1 MKNQIEIYRTLDNQ
15 TEVKVKFEKE
25 TVWLNQRQM
34 ADLFNK
40 DSDTIGLHLK
50 NIFYE
55 KELEKNSTT
64 ENFSV
69 VQQEGK
75 RQVKR
80 NITFYNLDAII
91 SVGYR
96 VKSIRGTQFRIW
108 ANKIIK
114 DYLLKG
120 YALNEK
126 RLKELKQTIKL
137 VENVI
142 EKQTVSGNEAT
153 ALLKLVADY
162 AYALDV
168 LDDYDYQRVK
178 INKITKKKTNKIDY
192 KEAIKIIE
200 KLKKEFCESTN
211 FGIEKD
217 ESLKSSLATIFQTFD
232 GKDLYP
238 SIEEKSAN
246 LLYFLVK
253 NHSFVDGNKR
263 IAAALF
269 LWFMRKNK
277 FLYRKDGSKKIA
289 NNALVAITL
298 MIAQSNPKEKEIICN
313 VVVNLINKS
322 N

>member
-1 MKNQIEIYRTLDNQ
+1 MKNQIEIYKSKDGQ
-15 TEVKVKFEKE
+15 TQIEVKFDKATIWLDAHLIATLFDVQRPAIVKHINNIYKSNELSKE
-25 TVWLNQRQM
+25 STCSILEQVA
-34 ADLFNK
+34 ADGKKRKMNLFN
-40 DSDTIGLHLK
+40 
-50 NIFYE
+50 
-55 KELEKNSTT
+55 
-64 ENFSV
+64 
-69 VQQEGK
+69 
-75 RQVKR
+75 
-80 NITFYNLDAII
+80 LDMII

-96 VKSIRGTQFRIW
+96 VNSSRATQFRIW
-108 ANKIIK
+108 ATNI
-114 DYLLKG
+114 LKKHLVQG
-120 YALNEK
+120 YSVNEK

-142 EKQTVSGNEAT
+142 EKQTVSGNEAA
-153 ALLKLVADY
+153 ALLKVVADY
-162 AYALDV
+162 AYALGV

-178 INKITKKKTNKIDY
+178 INKITKKKSNKIDY
-192 KEAIKIIE
+192 KEAINIIN

-269 LWFMRKNK
+269 LWFMRKNN

>member
-1 MKNQIEIYRTLDNQ
+1 MKNKGEIILYQSKDGKTSIDVIFDKKTIWLDTHQLSELFQRDRTVI
-15 TEVKVKFEKE
+15 VKHIKKIYK
-25 TVWLNQRQM
+25 T
-34 ADLFNK
+34 A
-40 DSDTIGLHLK
+40 
-50 NIFYE
+50 
-55 KELEKNSTT
+55 ELEKDSTCAK
-64 ENFSV
+64 NAQV
-69 VQQEGK
+69 AKDGK
-75 RQVKR
+75 IRQMD
-80 NITFYNLDAII
+80 FYNLDMII

-96 VKSIRGTQFRIW
+96 VNSIRGTQFRIW
-108 ANKIIK
+108 ATNV
-114 DYLLKG
+114 LKKHLVQG
-120 YALNEK
+120 YSINEK

-142 EKQTVSGNEAT
+142 GKQTVSGNEAA
-153 ALLKLVADY
+153 ALLKVVADY
-162 AYALDV
+162 AYALDD
-168 LDDYDYQRVK
+168 LDDYDYQRVT
-178 INKITKKKTNKIDY
+178 INKTTKKKTNKIDY
-192 KEAIKIIE
+192 KEAIQIIDN
-200 KLKKEFCESTN
+200 LKKEFKESSN

-269 LWFMRKNK
+269 LWFLRKNN

-298 MIAQSNPKEKEIICN
+298 MIAQSNPKEKKIICN